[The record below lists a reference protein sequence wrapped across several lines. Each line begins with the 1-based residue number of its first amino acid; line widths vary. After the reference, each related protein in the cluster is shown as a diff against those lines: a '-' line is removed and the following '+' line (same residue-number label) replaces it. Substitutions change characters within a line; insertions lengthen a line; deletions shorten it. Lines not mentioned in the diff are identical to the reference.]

1 MAVLVQEE
9 VLLGEVAD
17 NLTLLVA
24 DGGEQVDH
32 LDVGGKGGIGLLLA
46 CWPRSRRMAGDR
58 ANADSRPRREILAS
72 NGILLERDARRRQ
85 LVTCS
90 CALTLSSHFHR
101 SRPPARWKERN
112 SEMAFHLHAVERQV
126 SAMYA
131 SPKRSALLSGLL
143 HAAAIVA
150 ALSLASVKNPSVIW
164 KPVTLVGRDIG
175 RYLASVPREKVG
187 GGGGGTRSDTR
198 CQPWAACPGRPAASS
213 PRRWPN
219 SRTLNPQLPMEP
231 TLVMAS
237 EIVLPTID
245 LPQFGDP
252 NGVSGPPS
260 GGRGSGGGIGDGTGP
275 GVGDSRGPGYG
286 PGPGG
291 GGVTGRGSGGFLGG
305 VTEPVLLW
313 KIEPE
318 YTDEARRAKIQG
330 TVVLHIEVDTRGQ
343 AQNITVRQ
351 SLGLGLDERAI
362 EAVRRWRFRP
372 GYRNGKPWV
381 TAAMVQVNFRLL

>member
-1 MAVLVQEE
+1 MV
-9 VLLGEVAD
+9 
-17 NLTLLVA
+17 
-24 DGGEQVDH
+24 
-32 LDVGGKGGIGLLLA
+32 
-46 CWPRSRRMAGDR
+46 
-58 ANADSRPRREILAS
+58 
-72 NGILLERDARRRQ
+72 
-85 LVTCS
+85 
-90 CALTLSSHFHR
+90 
-101 SRPPARWKERN
+101 
-112 SEMAFHLHAVERQV
+112 FHLHADRRQV
-126 SAMYA
+126 SVMYA
-131 SPKRSALLSGLL
+131 TPKRSALFSGLL

-150 ALSLASVKNPSVIW
+150 ALTVASVKNPSVVW
-164 KPVTLVGRDIG
+164 KPVALVGRDIG
-175 RYLASVPREKVG
+175 RYLASIPREEVG
-187 GGGGGTRSDTR
+187 GGGGGTRSENSASLGR
-198 CQPWAACPGRPAASS
+198 LPRAA
-213 PRRWPN
+213 RRQFTPPVVEYVN
-219 SRTLNPQLPMEP
+219 LNPQLPMEP
-231 TLVMAS
+231 TLAISS
-237 EIVLPTID
+237 EIVLPAID
-245 LPQFGDP
+245 LARFGDP

-260 GGRGSGGGIGDGTGP
+260 GGRGSGGGIGDGIGT
-275 GVGDSRGPGYG
+275 GVGDSQGPGYG

-291 GGVTGRGSGGFLGG
+291 GGVTGGGGGFVGS

>member
-1 MAVLVQEE
+1 MV
-9 VLLGEVAD
+9 
-17 NLTLLVA
+17 
-24 DGGEQVDH
+24 
-32 LDVGGKGGIGLLLA
+32 
-46 CWPRSRRMAGDR
+46 
-58 ANADSRPRREILAS
+58 
-72 NGILLERDARRRQ
+72 
-85 LVTCS
+85 
-90 CALTLSSHFHR
+90 
-101 SRPPARWKERN
+101 
-112 SEMAFHLHAVERQV
+112 FHLHADWRQV

-131 SPKRSALLSGLL
+131 TPKRSALLSGLL

-150 ALSLASVKNPSVIW
+150 ALTIASVKNPSVIW

-175 RYLASVPREKVG
+175 RYLASVPREQDG
-187 GGGGGTRSDTR
+187 GGGGGTRSNR
-198 CQPWAACPGRPAASS
+198 AASLGRL
-213 PRRWPN
+213 PKAARRQFTPPVVEYVN
-219 SRTLNPQLPMEP
+219 QNPQLPMEP
-231 TLVMAS
+231 TLVMT
-237 EIVLPTID
+237 EIVLPAID
-245 LPQFGDP
+245 LPRFGDP

-260 GGRGSGGGIGDGTGP
+260 GGRGSGGGIGDGEDG
-275 GVGDSRGPGYG
+275 GVGNSRGPGYG

-291 GGVTGRGSGGFLGG
+291 GGITGGGGFLGD
-305 VTEPVLLW
+305 VTQPVLLW

-381 TAAMVQVNFRLL
+381 ASALVQVNFRLL

>member
-1 MAVLVQEE
+1 MVL
-9 VLLGEVAD
+9 
-17 NLTLLVA
+17 
-24 DGGEQVDH
+24 
-32 LDVGGKGGIGLLLA
+32 
-46 CWPRSRRMAGDR
+46 
-58 ANADSRPRREILAS
+58 
-72 NGILLERDARRRQ
+72 
-85 LVTCS
+85 
-90 CALTLSSHFHR
+90 
-101 SRPPARWKERN
+101 
-112 SEMAFHLHAVERQV
+112 HLHAVERQV

-131 SPKRSALLSGLL
+131 TPKRSALLSGLL

-150 ALSLASVKNPSVIW
+150 VLTIGGVKNPSVIW

-175 RYLASVPREKVG
+175 RYLASVSREKVG
-187 GGGGGTRSDTR
+187 GGGGGTRSGT
-198 CQPWAACPGRPAASS
+198 AASLGRL
-213 PRRWPN
+213 PRAARRQFTPPMVEYQN
-219 SRTLNPQLPMEP
+219 LNPQLPMEP

-237 EIVLPTID
+237 DIVLPSID
-245 LPQFGDP
+245 LARFGDP
-252 NGVSGPPS
+252 NGVPGPRS
-260 GGRGSGGGIGDGTGP
+260 GGRGSNGGIGDGEDG
-275 GVGDSRGPGYG
+275 GVGNSRGPGYG

-291 GGVTGRGSGGFLGG
+291 GGVTGGGGGFLGD
-305 VTEPVLLW
+305 VTQPVLLW

-381 TAAMVQVNFRLL
+381 ASALVQVNFRLL

>member
-1 MAVLVQEE
+1 MV
-9 VLLGEVAD
+9 
-17 NLTLLVA
+17 
-24 DGGEQVDH
+24 
-32 LDVGGKGGIGLLLA
+32 
-46 CWPRSRRMAGDR
+46 
-58 ANADSRPRREILAS
+58 
-72 NGILLERDARRRQ
+72 
-85 LVTCS
+85 
-90 CALTLSSHFHR
+90 
-101 SRPPARWKERN
+101 
-112 SEMAFHLHAVERQV
+112 FHLHADQRQV
-126 SAMYA
+126 SVMYA
-131 SPKRSALLSGLL
+131 TPKRSALLSGLL

-150 ALSLASVKNPSVIW
+150 ALTITGAKNPSVIW

-175 RYLASVPREKVG
+175 RYLASVPREKEG
-187 GGGGGTRSDTR
+187 GGGGGTRSDTPASLGR
-198 CQPWAACPGRPAASS
+198 LPRAA
-213 PRRWPN
+213 PRQFTPPVAKFEN
-219 SRTLNPQLPMEP
+219 LNPQLPIEP
-231 TLVMAS
+231 TLVMSS

-252 NGVSGPPS
+252 NGVSGPAS
-260 GGRGSGGGIGDGTGP
+260 GGRGSGGGIGDGMGG

-291 GGVTGRGSGGFLGG
+291 GEVTGGGGFLGA

-318 YTDEARRAKIQG
+318 YTDEARRARVQG

-343 AQNITVRQ
+343 AQNISVRQ

-381 TAAMVQVNFRLL
+381 AAAMVQVNFRLL

>member
-1 MAVLVQEE
+1 MV
-9 VLLGEVAD
+9 
-17 NLTLLVA
+17 
-24 DGGEQVDH
+24 
-32 LDVGGKGGIGLLLA
+32 
-46 CWPRSRRMAGDR
+46 
-58 ANADSRPRREILAS
+58 
-72 NGILLERDARRRQ
+72 
-85 LVTCS
+85 
-90 CALTLSSHFHR
+90 
-101 SRPPARWKERN
+101 
-112 SEMAFHLHAVERQV
+112 FHLHADWRQV

-131 SPKRSALLSGLL
+131 TPKRSALFSGLL

-150 ALSLASVKNPSVIW
+150 ALTVAGVKNPSVIW
-164 KPVTLVGRDIG
+164 KPVALVGRDIG
-175 RYLASVPREKVG
+175 RYLASIPREEVG
-187 GGGGGTRSDTR
+187 GGGGGTRSENSASLGR
-198 CQPWAACPGRPAASS
+198 LPRAA
-213 PRRWPN
+213 RRQFTPPVVEYVN
-219 SRTLNPQLPMEP
+219 LNPQLPMEP
-231 TLVMAS
+231 TLAISS

-245 LPQFGDP
+245 LPRFGDP

-260 GGRGSGGGIGDGTGP
+260 GGRGSGGGIGDGIGT
-275 GVGDSRGPGYG
+275 GVGDSQGPGYG

-291 GGVTGRGSGGFLGG
+291 GGVTGGGGFVGG

-372 GYRNGKPWV
+372 GYRDGKPWV